1 MNENGSLKNEYKG
14 YEFNTNDGTMTIS
27 QYKHLIDLLEEYQ
40 PKRICEFGSGQSTLI
55 FEKYCQKT
63 GAYLVSIEHDLK
75 WKKKQSIIF
84 NLIQNSTLTVKDRV
98 FENCNKYEGLESW
111 LETQEPFDF
120 IFIDGPPGWG
130 FRQNYKYGRVQVMD
144 FLLLNK
150 LTKQSIVLVHD
161 SQRENMQRTLRQFQ
175 KILFERNYEFGRFPD
190 DNRNKLLTTFYIKL
204 I

>member
-1 MNENGSLKNEYKG
+1 MEYKG

-27 QYKHLIDLLEEYQ
+27 QYKYLIDLLEEYQ
-40 PKRICEFGSGQSTLI
+40 PNRICEFGSGQSTLI

-130 FRQNYKYGRVQVMD
+130 FRQKYKYGRVQVID

-161 SQRENMQRTLRQFQ
+161 SQRENIQRTLRQFQ
-175 KILFERNYEFGRFPD
+175 KILFERNYEFVRFPD
-190 DNRNKLLTTFYIKL
+190 GNRNKLLTTFYIKL

>member
-1 MNENGSLKNEYKG
+1 MEYKG

-27 QYKHLIDLLEEYQ
+27 QYKYLIDLLEEYQ

-130 FRQNYKYGRVQVMD
+130 FRQKYKYGRVQVID

-161 SQRENMQRTLRQFQ
+161 SQRENIQRTLRQFQ
-175 KILFERNYEFGRFPD
+175 KILFERNYEFVRFPD
-190 DNRNKLLTTFYIKL
+190 GNRNKLLTTFYIKL

>member
-1 MNENGSLKNEYKG
+1 MSENGSLKNEYKG
-14 YEFNTNDGTMTIS
+14 YEFSTNDGTMTIS
-27 QYKHLIDLLEEYQ
+27 QYKYLIDLLEEYQ

-63 GAYLVSIEHDLK
+63 GAYLVSIEHDLN

-84 NLIQNSTLTVKDRV
+84 NLIQNSELTVKERV

-175 KILFERNYEFGRFPD
+175 KILFERKYEFVRFPD
-190 DNRNKLLTTFYIKL
+190 NNRNKLLTTFYIKL